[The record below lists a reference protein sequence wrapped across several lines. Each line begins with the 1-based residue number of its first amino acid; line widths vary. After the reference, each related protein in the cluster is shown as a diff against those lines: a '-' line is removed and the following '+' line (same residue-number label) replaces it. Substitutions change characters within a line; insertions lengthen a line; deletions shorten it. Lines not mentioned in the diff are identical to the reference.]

1 MAENNPNKVIRIALV
16 GQPNVGKSLLINALC
31 HSSMK
36 VGNFTGVTVEKA
48 EAYTTHQGWTL
59 RFIDLPGTYSLYGY
73 SEEEKITKNFVESG
87 GDYDL
92 IVNVADS
99 TNLERNLLLSAQ
111 LLEMQKKMILA
122 LNMSDEARNEGVKIN
137 AKALS
142 ELLGIPS
149 VQVSAHTKENLE
161 SLLDCIVETYQ
172 KEKTPNKRIYSNA
185 IETEILRLEEFIQS
199 KKDASIESLNLSAR
213 QIAILLLKQEE
224 KTFAILHEK
233 PIWLELSQKLQES
246 LNNLY
251 TIYDTPS
258 NKEIFLEDS
267 NAFVQGLVTE
277 IIRYETKKKQNYT
290 QSIDKILINKY
301 AGIPIFLFF
310 MWALFQLTFTLGAL
324 PMDMI
329 EDFFG
334 WLGDLVKDNV
344 ESEAL
349 ASLLADGILGGV
361 GAVILFLPNI
371 VILFFGIALLET
383 TGYMSRVAFLLDGF
397 FHKFGLHGKSF
408 IPLVSGFGCSVPA
421 FMATRT
427 LKSRKDRLL
436 TLFIINFM
444 SCGARLPVY
453 VLFVGAFFPTQ
464 QAGNW
469 LFGIYILGALLGLV
483 AAKILRIT
491 AFKGPDEPFVM
502 EMPKYRMP
510 NWRLV
515 WFAIYTKAKM
525 YLKKAGTF
533 ILAVSILIW
542 FASSY
547 PAQEETKATYETK
560 IEQALDG
567 EEKEKLEFALEER
580 LIENS
585 YLGMTGKLIEPIFAP
600 MDFDW
605 RMSVALLSGLAAKEV
620 VISTMG
626 VLYSLGGEVDEE
638 SETLMEVISN
648 AIPLQAAIAFV
659 LFVMIYNPCLAAS
672 VVFGKEAGGF
682 KYVVYLFLFTSV
694 CAYFVALVG
703 YILAGLILN

>member
-1 MAENNPNKVIRIALV
+1 MEKQTKIIKIALV
-16 GQPNVGKSLLINALC
+16 GQPNVGKSLLINTLC
-31 HSSMK
+31 NSTMK
-36 VGNFTGVTVEKA
+36 VGNFPGVTVEKA
-48 EAYTTHQGWTL
+48 QANTTYKDYLLQI
-59 RFIDLPGTYSLYGY
+59 IDLPGTYSLYGY
-73 SEEEKITKNFVESG
+73 SEEEKITKHFVESD
-87 GDYDL
+87 DYDL

-111 LLEMQKKMILA
+111 LLEMQKKMILV
-122 LNMSDEARNEGVKIN
+122 LNMSDEARKEGVKIN
-137 AKALS
+137 VKALS

-161 SLLDCIVETYQ
+161 ALLDTIVQTYERGQ
-172 KEKTPNKRIYSNA
+172 STNKRIYSNA
-185 IETEILRLEEFIQS
+185 IETEILHLEEFIKS
-199 KKDASIESLNLSAR
+199 KKDASLELLHLNAR
-213 QIAILLLKQEE
+213 QIAILLLKQDE
-224 KTFAILHEK
+224 KTFQILHKK
-233 PIWLELSQKLQES
+233 PIWMELSQKLQDS
-246 LNNLY
+246 LNTLY

-258 NKEIFLEDS
+258 NKEIFLEDL
-267 NAFVQGLVTE
+267 NAFVQGLITE
-277 IIRYETKKKQNYT
+277 TVRYEGKEKQGYT
-290 QSIDKILINKY
+290 HSIDKILINKY

-329 EDFFG
+329 EDFFNWFG
-334 WLGDLVKDNV
+334 GLIKDNV
-344 ESEAL
+344 SSEAL
-349 ASLLADGILGGV
+349 ASLLADGIVGGV
-361 GAVILFLPNI
+361 GAVVLFLPNI

-408 IPLVSGFGCSVPA
+408 IPLVTGFGCSVPA

-453 VLFVGAFFPTQ
+453 VLFVGAFFPAQ

-469 LFGIYILGALLGLV
+469 LFGIYILGAMLGLV
-483 AAKILRIT
+483 MAKILRLT

-533 ILAVSILIW
+533 ILAASILVW

-547 PAQEETKATYETK
+547 PAQEDTKESYETK
-560 IEQALDG
+560 IEQALN
-567 EEKEKLEFALEER
+567 EKQKENLAFALEES

-585 YLGMTGKLIEPIFAP
+585 YLGQTGKLIEPIFAP
-600 MDFDW
+600 LGFDW
-605 RMSVALLSGLAAKEV
+605 KMSVSLLSGLAAKEV

-626 VLYSLGGEVDEE
+626 VLYSLGSEVDEG
-638 SETLMEVISN
+638 SENLMQVIKSV
-648 AIPLQAAIAFV
+648 IPLQTAIAFI
-659 LFVMIYNPCLAAS
+659 LFIMIYNPCLAATM
-672 VVFGKEAGGF
+672 VFGKEAGGL
-682 KYVVYLFLFTSV
+682 KYIVFLFLLTSV
-694 CAYFVALVG
+694 SAYIVALFGSMIAGV
-703 YILAGLILN
+703 ILHS

>member
-1 MAENNPNKVIRIALV
+1 MAETKQIRIALV

-31 HSSMK
+31 HSTMK
-36 VGNFTGVTVEKA
+36 VGNFPGVTVEKA
-48 EAYTTHQGWTL
+48 EASTSYKGYVLQ
-59 RFIDLPGTYSLYGY
+59 IVDLPGTYSLYGY
-73 SEEEKITKNFVESG
+73 SEEEKITKHFVESN
-87 GDYDL
+87 DYDL

-111 LLEMQKKMILA
+111 LLEMQKKMVLV
-122 LNMSDEARNEGVKIN
+122 LNMSDEARKEGIKI
-137 AKALS
+137 KTESLS

-161 SLLDCIVETYQ
+161 SLLDVIVATY
-172 KEKTPNKRIYSNA
+172 EKGQNANKRIYSNA
-185 IETEILRLEEFIQS
+185 IETEILHLEEFIKN
-199 KKDASIESLNLSAR
+199 KKDVSIESLGLSAR

-224 KTFAILHEK
+224 KTFQILHKK
-233 PIWLELSQKLQES
+233 PIWMELSKKLQDS

-258 NKEIFLEDS
+258 NKEIFLEDL
-267 NAFVQGLVTE
+267 NAFVQGLITE
-277 IIRYETKKKQNYT
+277 TVHYEGKEKQGYT
-290 QSIDKILINKY
+290 HSIDKILINKY

-310 MWALFQLTFTLGAL
+310 MWVLFQLTFTLGAL
-324 PMDMI
+324 PMDLI
-329 EDFFG
+329 DSFFG
-334 WLGDLVKDNV
+334 WLGESIKENI
-344 ESEAL
+344 ESESL
-349 ASLLADGILGGV
+349 ASLLADGIIGGV
-361 GAVILFLPNI
+361 GAVVLFLPNI

-408 IPLVSGFGCSVPA
+408 IPLVTGFGCSVPA

-453 VLFVGAFFPTQ
+453 VLFVGAFFPAQ

-483 AAKILRIT
+483 MAKILRLT

-533 ILAVSILIW
+533 ILAASVLIW

-547 PAQEETKATYETK
+547 PIQEETKEVYESK
-560 IEQALDG
+560 MEQVLNE
-567 EEKEKLEFALEER
+567 EEKEKLAFALEES

-585 YLGMTGKLIEPIFAP
+585 YLGMTGKLIEPVFAP
-600 MDFDW
+600 LDFDW

-626 VLYSLGGEVDEE
+626 VLYSLGGEVNEE
-638 SETLMEVISN
+638 SENLMQVIKR
-648 AIPLQAAIAFV
+648 AIPLQTAIAFI
-659 LFVMIYNPCLAAS
+659 LFVMIYNPCLAAT

-682 KYVVYLFLFTSV
+682 KYIVFLFVMTTI
-694 CAYFVALVG
+694 CAYIVAWIG
-703 YILAGLILN
+703 SMLASAILN

>member
-1 MAENNPNKVIRIALV
+1 MDETKRIKIALV

-31 HSSMK
+31 HSTMK
-36 VGNFTGVTVEKA
+36 VGNFPGVTVEKA
-48 EAYTTHQGWTL
+48 EASTWHKGYVLQ
-59 RFIDLPGTYSLYGY
+59 IVDLPGTYSLYGY
-73 SEEEKITKNFVESG
+73 SEEEKITKHFVESN
-87 GDYDL
+87 DYDL

-111 LLEMQKKMILA
+111 LLEMQKKMVLV
-122 LNMSDEARNEGVKIN
+122 LNMSDEARKEGIKIETES
-137 AKALS
+137 LS

-161 SLLDCIVETYQ
+161 SLLDVIVATY
-172 KEKTPNKRIYSNA
+172 EKGQNANKRIYSNA
-185 IETEILRLEEFIQS
+185 IETEILHLEEFIKS
-199 KKDASIESLNLSAR
+199 KKDASIESLGLSAR

-224 KTFAILHEK
+224 KTFQILHEK
-233 PIWLELSQKLQES
+233 PIWMELSKKLQDS

-258 NKEIFLEDS
+258 NKEIFLEDL
-267 NAFVQGLVTE
+267 NAFVQGLITE
-277 IIRYETKKKQNYT
+277 TVHYEGKEKQGYT
-290 QSIDKILINKY
+290 HSIDKILINKY

-324 PMDMI
+324 PMDLI
-329 EDFFG
+329 ESFFG
-334 WLGDLVKDNV
+334 WLGELIKDNI
-344 ESEAL
+344 ESESL
-349 ASLLADGILGGV
+349 ASLLADGIVGGV
-361 GAVILFLPNI
+361 GAVVLFLPNI

-408 IPLVSGFGCSVPA
+408 IPLVTGFGCSVPA

-483 AAKILRIT
+483 MAKILRLI

-533 ILAVSILIW
+533 ILAASILIW

-547 PAQEETKATYETK
+547 PVQEETKEVYESK
-560 IEQALDG
+560 IEQALN
-567 EEKEKLEFALEER
+567 EKEKEKFAFELEES

-585 YLGMTGKLIEPIFAP
+585 YLGMTGKLIEPVFAP
-600 MDFDW
+600 LNFDW

-626 VLYSLGGEVDEE
+626 VLYSLGGEVNEE
-638 SETLMEVISN
+638 SENLMQVIKG
-648 AIPLQAAIAFV
+648 AIPLQTAIAFI
-659 LFVMIYNPCLAAS
+659 LFVMIYNPCLAAT

-682 KYVVYLFLFTSV
+682 KYIVFLFVMTTI
-694 CAYFVALVG
+694 CAYVVAWIGSMLASA
-703 YILAGLILN
+703 ILT

>member
-1 MAENNPNKVIRIALV
+1 MGETKRIKIALV

-31 HSSMK
+31 HSTMK
-36 VGNFTGVTVEKA
+36 VGNFPGVTVEKA
-48 EAYTTHQGWTL
+48 EASTWHKGYVLQ
-59 RFIDLPGTYSLYGY
+59 IVDLPGTYSLYGY
-73 SEEEKITKNFVESG
+73 SEEEKITKHFVESN
-87 GDYDL
+87 DYDL

-111 LLEMQKKMILA
+111 LLEMQKKMVLV
-122 LNMSDEARNEGVKIN
+122 LNMSDEARKEGIKI
-137 AKALS
+137 KTESLS

-161 SLLDCIVETYQ
+161 SLLDVIVATY
-172 KEKTPNKRIYSNA
+172 EKGQNANKRIYSNA
-185 IETEILRLEEFIQS
+185 IETEILHLEEFIKS
-199 KKDASIESLNLSAR
+199 KKDASIESLGLSAR

-224 KTFAILHEK
+224 KTFQILHEK
-233 PIWLELSQKLQES
+233 PIWMELSKKLQDS

-258 NKEIFLEDS
+258 NKEIFLEDL
-267 NAFVQGLVTE
+267 NAFVQGLITE
-277 IIRYETKKKQNYT
+277 TVHYEGKEKQGYT
-290 QSIDKILINKY
+290 HSIDKILINKY

-324 PMDMI
+324 PMDLI
-329 EDFFG
+329 ESFFG
-334 WLGDLVKDNV
+334 WLGELIKDNI
-344 ESEAL
+344 ESESL
-349 ASLLADGILGGV
+349 ASLLADGIVGGV
-361 GAVILFLPNI
+361 GAVVLFLPNI

-408 IPLVSGFGCSVPA
+408 IPLVTGFGCSVPA

-483 AAKILRIT
+483 MAKILRLI

-533 ILAVSILIW
+533 ILAASILIW

-547 PAQEETKATYETK
+547 PVQEETKEVYESK
-560 IEQALDG
+560 IEQALN
-567 EEKEKLEFALEER
+567 EKEKEKFAFELEES

-585 YLGMTGKLIEPIFAP
+585 YLGMTGKLIEPVFAP
-600 MDFDW
+600 LNFDW

-626 VLYSLGGEVDEE
+626 VLYSLGGEVNEE
-638 SETLMEVISN
+638 SENLMQVIKG
-648 AIPLQAAIAFV
+648 AIPLQTAIAFI
-659 LFVMIYNPCLAAS
+659 LFVMIYNPCLAAT

-682 KYVVYLFLFTSV
+682 KYIVFLFVMTTI
-694 CAYFVALVG
+694 CAYVVAWIGSMLASA
-703 YILAGLILN
+703 ILT

>member
-1 MAENNPNKVIRIALV
+1 MEKQIKIIKIALV
-16 GQPNVGKSLLINALC
+16 GQPNVGKSLLINTLC
-31 HSSMK
+31 NSTMK
-36 VGNFTGVTVEKA
+36 VGNFPGVTVEKA
-48 EAYTTHQGWTL
+48 QASTTYKDYLLQI
-59 RFIDLPGTYSLYGY
+59 IDLPGTYSLYGY
-73 SEEEKITKNFVESG
+73 SEEEKITKHFVESD
-87 GDYDL
+87 DYDL
-92 IVNVADS
+92 IVNVVDS

-111 LLEMQKKMILA
+111 LLEMQKKMILV
-122 LNMSDEARNEGVKIN
+122 LNMSDEARKEGVKIN
-137 AKALS
+137 VKALS

-161 SLLDCIVETYQ
+161 ALLDAIIQTY
-172 KEKTPNKRIYSNA
+172 EKGQSTNKRIYSNA
-185 IETEILRLEEFIQS
+185 IEAEILHLEEFIKS
-199 KKDASIESLNLSAR
+199 KKDASLELLHLNAR
-213 QIAILLLKQEE
+213 QIAILLLKQDE
-224 KTFAILHEK
+224 KTFQILHKK
-233 PIWLELSQKLQES
+233 PVWMELSQKLQDS
-246 LNNLY
+246 LNTLY

-258 NKEIFLEDS
+258 NKEIFLEDL
-267 NAFVQGLVTE
+267 NAFVQGLITE
-277 IIRYETKKKQNYT
+277 TVRYEGKEKQGYT
-290 QSIDKILINKY
+290 HSIDKILINKY

-310 MWALFQLTFTLGAL
+310 MWVLFQLTFTLGAL

-329 EDFFG
+329 EDLFNWFG
-334 WLGDLVKDNV
+334 GLIKDNV
-344 ESEAL
+344 SSEAL
-349 ASLLADGILGGV
+349 ASLLADGIVGGV
-361 GAVILFLPNI
+361 GAVVLFLPNI

-408 IPLVSGFGCSVPA
+408 IPLVTGFGCSVPA

-453 VLFVGAFFPTQ
+453 VLFVGAFFPAQ

-469 LFGIYILGALLGLV
+469 LFGIYILGAMLGLV
-483 AAKILRIT
+483 MAKILRLT

-533 ILAVSILIW
+533 ILAASILVW

-547 PAQEETKATYETK
+547 PAQEDTKESYETK
-560 IEQALDG
+560 IERAINEKQKENLAL
-567 EEKEKLEFALEER
+567 ALEES

-585 YLGMTGKLIEPIFAP
+585 YLGQTGKLIEPIFAP
-600 MDFDW
+600 LGFDW
-605 RMSVALLSGLAAKEV
+605 KMSVSLLSGLAAKEV

-626 VLYSLGGEVDEE
+626 VLYSLGSEVDEG
-638 SETLMEVISN
+638 SENLMQVIKS
-648 AIPLQAAIAFV
+648 AIPLQTAIAFI
-659 LFVMIYNPCLAAS
+659 LFIMIYNPCLAATM
-672 VVFGKEAGGF
+672 VFGKEAGGF
-682 KYVVYLFLFTSV
+682 KYIAFLFLLTSV
-694 CAYFVALVG
+694 SAYIVALFGSMIAGV
-703 YILAGLILN
+703 ILHS

>member
-1 MAENNPNKVIRIALV
+1 MGETKRIKIALV

-31 HSSMK
+31 HSTMK
-36 VGNFTGVTVEKA
+36 VGNFPGVTVEKA
-48 EAYTTHQGWTL
+48 EASTWHKGYVLQ
-59 RFIDLPGTYSLYGY
+59 IVDLPGTYSLYGY
-73 SEEEKITKNFVESG
+73 SEEEKITKHFVESN
-87 GDYDL
+87 DYDL

-111 LLEMQKKMILA
+111 LLEMQKKMVLV
-122 LNMSDEARNEGVKIN
+122 LNMSDEARKEGIKIETES
-137 AKALS
+137 LS

-161 SLLDCIVETYQ
+161 SLLDVIVATYQ
-172 KEKTPNKRIYSNA
+172 KGQNANKRIYSNA
-185 IETEILRLEEFIQS
+185 IETEILHLEEFIKS
-199 KKDASIESLNLSAR
+199 KKDTSIESLGLSAR

-224 KTFAILHEK
+224 KTFQILHEK
-233 PIWLELSQKLQES
+233 PIWMELSKKLQDS

-258 NKEIFLEDS
+258 NKEIFLEDL
-267 NAFVQGLVTE
+267 NAFVQGLITE
-277 IIRYETKKKQNYT
+277 TVHYEGKEKQGYT
-290 QSIDKILINKY
+290 HSIDKILINKY

-324 PMDMI
+324 PMDLI
-329 EDFFG
+329 ESFFG
-334 WLGDLVKDNV
+334 WLGELIKDNI
-344 ESEAL
+344 ESESL
-349 ASLLADGILGGV
+349 ASLLADGIVGGC
-361 GAVILFLPNI
+361 GAVVLFLPNI

-408 IPLVSGFGCSVPA
+408 IPLVTGFGCSVPA

-483 AAKILRIT
+483 MAKILRLI

-525 YLKKAGTF
+525 YLKRAGTF
-533 ILAVSILIW
+533 ILAASILIW

-547 PAQEETKATYETK
+547 PVQEETKEFYESK
-560 IEQALDG
+560 IEQALN
-567 EEKEKLEFALEER
+567 EKEKEKFAFELEES

-585 YLGMTGKLIEPIFAP
+585 YLGMTGKLIEPVFAP
-600 MDFDW
+600 LNFDW

-626 VLYSLGGEVDEE
+626 VLYSLGGEVNEE
-638 SETLMEVISN
+638 SENLMQVIKG
-648 AIPLQAAIAFV
+648 AIPLQTAVAFI
-659 LFVMIYNPCLAAS
+659 LFVMIYNPCLAAT

-682 KYVVYLFLFTSV
+682 KYIVFLFVMTTI
-694 CAYFVALVG
+694 CAYVVAWIGSMLASA
-703 YILAGLILN
+703 ILT

>member
-1 MAENNPNKVIRIALV
+1 M
-16 GQPNVGKSLLINALC
+16 
-31 HSSMK
+31 
-36 VGNFTGVTVEKA
+36 
-48 EAYTTHQGWTL
+48 
-59 RFIDLPGTYSLYGY
+59 
-73 SEEEKITKNFVESG
+73 ESN
-87 GDYDL
+87 DYDL

-111 LLEMQKKMILA
+111 LLEMQKKMVLV
-122 LNMSDEARNEGVKIN
+122 LNMSDEARKEGIKI
-137 AKALS
+137 KTESLS

-161 SLLDCIVETYQ
+161 SLLDVIVATY
-172 KEKTPNKRIYSNA
+172 EKGQNANKRIYSNA
-185 IETEILRLEEFIQS
+185 IETEILHLEEFIKN
-199 KKDASIESLNLSAR
+199 KKDVSIESLGLSAR

-224 KTFAILHEK
+224 KTFQILHKK
-233 PIWLELSQKLQES
+233 PIWMELSKKLQDS

-258 NKEIFLEDS
+258 NKEIFLEDL
-267 NAFVQGLVTE
+267 NAFVQGLITE
-277 IIRYETKKKQNYT
+277 TVHYEGKEKQGYT
-290 QSIDKILINKY
+290 HSIDKILINKY

-310 MWALFQLTFTLGAL
+310 MWVLFQLTFTLGAL
-324 PMDMI
+324 PMDLI
-329 EDFFG
+329 DSFFG
-334 WLGDLVKDNV
+334 WLGESIKEKI
-344 ESEAL
+344 ESESL
-349 ASLLADGILGGV
+349 ASLLADGIIGGV
-361 GAVILFLPNI
+361 GAVVLFLPNI

-408 IPLVSGFGCSVPA
+408 IPLVTGFGCSVPA

-453 VLFVGAFFPTQ
+453 VLFVGAFFPAQ

-483 AAKILRIT
+483 MAKILRLT

-533 ILAVSILIW
+533 ILAASVLIW

-547 PAQEETKATYETK
+547 PIQEETKEVYESK
-560 IEQALDG
+560 MEQVLNE
-567 EEKEKLEFALEER
+567 EEKEKLAFALEES

-585 YLGMTGKLIEPIFAP
+585 YLGMTGKLIEPVFAP
-600 MDFDW
+600 LDFDW

-638 SETLMEVISN
+638 SENLMQVIKR
-648 AIPLQAAIAFV
+648 AIPLQTAIAFI
-659 LFVMIYNPCLAAS
+659 LFVMIYNPCLAAT

-682 KYVVYLFLFTSV
+682 KYIVFLFVMTTI
-694 CAYFVALVG
+694 CAYIVAWIG
-703 YILAGLILN
+703 SMLASAILN

>member
-1 MAENNPNKVIRIALV
+1 MEKQTKIIKIALV
-16 GQPNVGKSLLINALC
+16 GQPNVGKSLLINTLC
-31 HSSMK
+31 NSTMK
-36 VGNFTGVTVEKA
+36 VGNFPGVTVEKA
-48 EAYTTHQGWTL
+48 QASTTYKDYLLQI
-59 RFIDLPGTYSLYGY
+59 IDLPGTYSLYGY
-73 SEEEKITKNFVESG
+73 SEEEKITKHFVESD
-87 GDYDL
+87 DYDL
-92 IVNVADS
+92 IVNVVDS

-111 LLEMQKKMILA
+111 LLEMQKKMILV
-122 LNMSDEARNEGVKIN
+122 LNMSDEARKEGVKIN
-137 AKALS
+137 VKALS

-161 SLLDCIVETYQ
+161 ALLDAIIQTY
-172 KEKTPNKRIYSNA
+172 EKGQSTNKRIYSNA
-185 IETEILRLEEFIQS
+185 IEAEILHLEEFIKS
-199 KKDASIESLNLSAR
+199 KKDASLELLHLNAR
-213 QIAILLLKQEE
+213 QIAILLLKQDE
-224 KTFAILHEK
+224 KTFQILHKK
-233 PIWLELSQKLQES
+233 PVWMELSQKLQDS
-246 LNNLY
+246 LNTLY

-258 NKEIFLEDS
+258 NKEIFLEDL
-267 NAFVQGLVTE
+267 NAFVQGLITE
-277 IIRYETKKKQNYT
+277 TVRYEGKEKQGYT
-290 QSIDKILINKY
+290 HSIDKILINKY

-310 MWALFQLTFTLGAL
+310 MWVLFQLTFTLGAL

-329 EDFFG
+329 EDLFNWFG
-334 WLGDLVKDNV
+334 GLIKDNV
-344 ESEAL
+344 SSEAL
-349 ASLLADGILGGV
+349 ASLLADGIVGGV
-361 GAVILFLPNI
+361 GAVVLFLPNI

-408 IPLVSGFGCSVPA
+408 IPLVTGFGCSVPA

-453 VLFVGAFFPTQ
+453 VLFVGAFFPAQ

-469 LFGIYILGALLGLV
+469 LFGIYILGAMLGLV
-483 AAKILRIT
+483 MAKILRLT

-533 ILAVSILIW
+533 ILAASILVW

-547 PAQEETKATYETK
+547 PAQEDIKESYETK
-560 IEQALDG
+560 IEQAIN
-567 EEKEKLEFALEER
+567 EKQKENLAFALEES

-585 YLGMTGKLIEPIFAP
+585 YLGQTGKLIEPIFAP
-600 MDFDW
+600 LGFDW
-605 RMSVALLSGLAAKEV
+605 KMSVSLLSGLAAKEV

-626 VLYSLGGEVDEE
+626 VLYSLGSEVDEG
-638 SETLMEVISN
+638 SENLMQVIKS
-648 AIPLQAAIAFV
+648 AIPLQTAIAFI
-659 LFVMIYNPCLAAS
+659 LFIMIYNPCLAATM
-672 VVFGKEAGGF
+672 VFGKEAGGF
-682 KYVVYLFLFTSV
+682 KYIAFLFLLTSV
-694 CAYFVALVG
+694 SAYIVALFGSMIAGV
-703 YILAGLILN
+703 ILHS

>member
-1 MAENNPNKVIRIALV
+1 MGETKRIKIALV

-31 HSSMK
+31 HSTMK
-36 VGNFTGVTVEKA
+36 VGNFPGVTVEKA
-48 EAYTTHQGWTL
+48 EASTWHKGYVLQ
-59 RFIDLPGTYSLYGY
+59 IVDLPGTYSLYGY
-73 SEEEKITKNFVESG
+73 SEEEKITKHFVESN
-87 GDYDL
+87 DYDL

-111 LLEMQKKMILA
+111 LLEMQKKMVLV
-122 LNMSDEARNEGVKIN
+122 LNMSDEARKEGIKIETES
-137 AKALS
+137 LS

-161 SLLDCIVETYQ
+161 SLLDVIVATY
-172 KEKTPNKRIYSNA
+172 EKGQNANKRIYSNA
-185 IETEILRLEEFIQS
+185 IETEILHLEEFIKS
-199 KKDASIESLNLSAR
+199 KKDASMESLGLSAR

-224 KTFAILHEK
+224 KTFQILHEK
-233 PIWLELSQKLQES
+233 PIWMELSKKLQDS

-258 NKEIFLEDS
+258 NKEIFLEDL
-267 NAFVQGLVTE
+267 NAFVQGLITE
-277 IIRYETKKKQNYT
+277 TVHYEGKEKQGYT
-290 QSIDKILINKY
+290 HSIDKILINKY

-324 PMDMI
+324 PMDLI
-329 EDFFG
+329 ESFFG
-334 WLGDLVKDNV
+334 WLGELIKDNI
-344 ESEAL
+344 ESESL
-349 ASLLADGILGGV
+349 ASLLADGIVGGV
-361 GAVILFLPNI
+361 GAVVLFLPNI

-408 IPLVSGFGCSVPA
+408 IPLVTGFGCSVPA

-483 AAKILRIT
+483 MAKILRLI

-533 ILAVSILIW
+533 ILAASILIW

-547 PAQEETKATYETK
+547 PVQEETKEVYESK
-560 IEQALDG
+560 IEQALN
-567 EEKEKLEFALEER
+567 EKEKEKFAFELEES

-585 YLGMTGKLIEPIFAP
+585 YLGMTGKLIEPVFAP
-600 MDFDW
+600 LNFDW

-626 VLYSLGGEVDEE
+626 VLYSLGGEVNEE
-638 SETLMEVISN
+638 SENLMQVIKG
-648 AIPLQAAIAFV
+648 AIPLQTAVAFI
-659 LFVMIYNPCLAAS
+659 LFVMIYNPCLAAT

-682 KYVVYLFLFTSV
+682 KYIVFLFVMTTI
-694 CAYFVALVG
+694 CAYVVAWIGSMLASA
-703 YILAGLILN
+703 ILT